1 MEVKSS
7 LFKTVM
13 IIMGTITILGVAA
26 LIFVLNLDSSEAD
39 GERSIDEIREA
50 SLLTEEITTDLK
62 DGHFVRISFRIV
74 TDSKSA
80 LEELEKRDFQMKNIL
95 IKELAA
101 MEGEAFQGGL
111 SELEKVIKLKLN
123 ELMNEGQI
131 TEVYTVDKVL
141 Q

>member
-1 MEVKSS
+1 
-7 LFKTVM
+7 M
-13 IIMGTITILGVAA
+13 IIMGTITIVGVAA
-26 LIFVLNLDSSEAD
+26 LIFVLNLDSSEAN
-39 GERSIDEIREA
+39 GERPIDEIREA
-50 SLLTEEITTDLK
+50 SLLTEEITTDLV

-74 TDSKSA
+74 TDSKGA

-95 IKELAA
+95 IKELAT

-111 SELEKVIKLKLN
+111 GELEEIIKLKLN
-123 ELMNEGQI
+123 ELMNEGKI